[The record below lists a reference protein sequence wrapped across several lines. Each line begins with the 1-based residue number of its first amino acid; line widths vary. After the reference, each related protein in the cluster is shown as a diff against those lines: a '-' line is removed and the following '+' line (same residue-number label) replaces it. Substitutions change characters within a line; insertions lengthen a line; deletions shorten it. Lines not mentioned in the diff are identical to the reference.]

1 MLGYPSAGP
10 VAEAVAYL
18 PRLTNAP
25 RDEFFWMCQ
34 IDKASIISN
43 HEEHLISDQQA
54 ARFAQG
60 LQKTI
65 EQGSLAGSARPKMY
79 IRFEPLVIKHA
90 GIEST
95 LIHAGRSSQDIHST
109 FHRTVLR
116 EQLLRFMQLALAA
129 RQSLLTKIRENFEV
143 IVPNYTNG
151 VAAQPNAL
159 AHQWLGH
166 VQSFERDF
174 RALAFAWQEL
184 NFSPMGSCVLNGTGW
199 PLNRKRMAQLLGFD
213 GVLLNAYDAG
223 QIATEDAFLSVS
235 QVLVAPML
243 HLGHFLQ
250 DIMTQYAQ
258 SRPWILVSST
268 YASSAMPQKRNPG
281 SLIDIRR
288 DASQVLSATQSEVW
302 RLHNL
307 MPGMYDGKDLAITG
321 ELFEDACQVMDAF
334 GKVLALLK
342 IDASRALE
350 ELNSDWTAS
359 QELADILMRR
369 FAIPFRI
376 GHRFASSLVSF
387 ARTNQF
393 TPKNIRYEDVCTLWY
408 ELAAKEQAEEP
419 GLAAAFPLS
428 KDAFFAALDP
438 LHIVSERQTEGGPQ
452 LTERQRLLDQA
463 TTQYEADCEW
473 VKTTQDKL
481 QQRENDLEQIFCSLI
496 LSAS

>member
-10 VAEAVAYL
+10 AAEAVAYL

-199 PLNRKRMAQLLGFD
+199 PLNRKRMAQ
-213 GVLLNAYDAG
+213 
-223 QIATEDAFLSVS
+223 
-235 QVLVAPML
+235 
-243 HLGHFLQ
+243 
-250 DIMTQYAQ
+250 YAQ

-288 DASQVLSATQSEVW
+288 DASQVLSETQSEVW

>member
-1 MLGYPSAGP
+1 M
-10 VAEAVAYL
+10 
-18 PRLTNAP
+18 
-25 RDEFFWMCQ
+25 
-34 IDKASIISN
+34 
-43 HEEHLISDQQA
+43 
-54 ARFAQG
+54 
-60 LQKTI
+60 
-65 EQGSLAGSARPKMY
+65 
-79 IRFEPLVIKHA
+79 
-90 GIEST
+90 
-95 LIHAGRSSQDIHST
+95 
-109 FHRTVLR
+109 
-116 EQLLRFMQLALAA
+116 
-129 RQSLLTKIRENFEV
+129 
-143 IVPNYTNG
+143 
-151 VAAQPNAL
+151 
-159 AHQWLGH
+159 
-166 VQSFERDF
+166 
-174 RALAFAWQEL
+174 
-184 NFSPMGSCVLNGTGW
+184 
-199 PLNRKRMAQLLGFD
+199 
-213 GVLLNAYDAG
+213 NAYDAG

-288 DASQVLSATQSEVW
+288 DASQVLSETQSEVW

-408 ELAAKEQAEEP
+408 GRK
-419 GLAAAFPLS
+419 
-428 KDAFFAALDP
+428 
-438 LHIVSERQTEGGPQ
+438 
-452 LTERQRLLDQA
+452 
-463 TTQYEADCEW
+463 
-473 VKTTQDKL
+473 
-481 QQRENDLEQIFCSLI
+481 
-496 LSAS
+496 

>member
-1 MLGYPSAGP
+1 
-10 VAEAVAYL
+10 
-18 PRLTNAP
+18 
-25 RDEFFWMCQ
+25 
-34 IDKASIISN
+34 
-43 HEEHLISDQQA
+43 
-54 ARFAQG
+54 
-60 LQKTI
+60 
-65 EQGSLAGSARPKMY
+65 
-79 IRFEPLVIKHA
+79 
-90 GIEST
+90 
-95 LIHAGRSSQDIHST
+95 
-109 FHRTVLR
+109 
-116 EQLLRFMQLALAA
+116 
-129 RQSLLTKIRENFEV
+129 
-143 IVPNYTNG
+143 
-151 VAAQPNAL
+151 
-159 AHQWLGH
+159 
-166 VQSFERDF
+166 
-174 RALAFAWQEL
+174 
-184 NFSPMGSCVLNGTGW
+184 
-199 PLNRKRMAQLLGFD
+199 
-213 GVLLNAYDAG
+213 
-223 QIATEDAFLSVS
+223 
-235 QVLVAPML
+235 
-243 HLGHFLQ
+243 
-250 DIMTQYAQ
+250 
-258 SRPWILVSST
+258 
-268 YASSAMPQKRNPG
+268 
-281 SLIDIRR
+281 LIDIRR
-288 DASQVLSATQSEVW
+288 DASQVLSETQSEVW